1 MGIKKIRRGKVK
13 PLFKVILRSGMTK
26 NLKTCMTKNLK
37 TCIGFGAFVLLRATS
52 ELYKS
57 AIH

>member
-1 MGIKKIRRGKVK
+1 MGIKESRRGKVK
-13 PLFKVILRSGMTK
+13 PLFKVILRNGMTK
-26 NLKTCMTKNLK
+26 NLKAR
-37 TCIGFGAFVLLRATS
+37 IGFGAFVLLRATS